1 MSNYSPIKHNQ
12 EMLKVLCKEMK
23 TLTNDVKSIKEML
36 SVITKNITN
45 EEPDSVKVEVIEDK
59 PSPMKVDKPQTQTE
73 LYTSK
78 SWFW

>member
-12 EMLKVLCKEMK
+12 EMLKSICKDMK
-23 TLTNDVKSIKEML
+23 SLTDDVKSIKEML

-45 EEPDSVKVEVIEDK
+45 EEDSVKVEVILDK
-59 PSPMKVDKPQTQTE
+59 PTSMEEDKPQTQTE